1 MSGSEAGLP
10 ARGMAASMLR
20 LLVLARDLLLTLP
33 VVLLALPLW
42 ALPWPLAARL
52 GRFYGRTAA
61 LGWPLARRVAMIN
74 LRRALGLER
83 ADARRL
89 AFAVFA
95 HLGQSI
101 ADGLQCARRRSTWNA
116 GGDAL
121 DALYRT
127 EDPELAARLLADPR
141 PKVFVMAH
149 LGSWEMTAAVLAQ
162 RFGERGAAI
171 ARRVDNPFLDALVKR
186 VRLDRPGQWIEKRG
200 ATSAA
205 LARLRAGDSV
215 ALLLDENAGRRGAF
229 VDFFGRPAATHRS
242 AALLTLLSGAQLV
255 AGAVVRDEGSGG
267 RLFLLHEIA
276 VRPEL
281 TGDAAVRDLTQR
293 VTATLEAWIRRYP
306 NQWRWIHWRWRERP
320 DGSSE
325 RYRRRDL
332 RRAFAEPPS
341 SAAVASAAGRP
352 AAAGPDGATAVSTAA
367 TGAGRIVETS
377 ER

>member
-1 MSGSEAGLP
+1 MSGSETALR
-10 ARGMAASMLR
+10 ARGTAASLLR
-20 LLVLARDLLLTLP
+20 LLLLARDLLLTLP

-61 LGWPLARRVAMIN
+61 LAWPLARRVAMIN

-83 ADARRL
+83 ADARR
-89 AFAVFA
+89 FTFEVFA

-101 ADGLQCARRRSTWNA
+101 ADGLQCARRRGS
-116 GGDAL
+116 AL
-121 DALYRT
+121 DALYRL
-127 EDPELAARLLADPR
+127 EDPALAARLLADPR

-149 LGSWEMTAAVLAQ
+149 LGSWEMTAAVLAR

-171 ARRVDNPFLDALVKR
+171 ARRVDNPFLDELVKR

-200 ATSAA
+200 ATAGA

-215 ALLLDENAGRRGAF
+215 ALLLDENAGRRGAW
-229 VDFFGRPAATHRS
+229 VDFFGRPASTHRS

-255 AGAVVRDEGSGG
+255 VGAMVREGQCGG
-267 RLFLLHEIA
+267 RLFLLQEIA
-276 VRPEL
+276 ARPEL
-281 TGDAAVRDLTQR
+281 AGNDAVRDLTQR
-293 VTATLEAWIRRYP
+293 VTSVLETWIRRYP

-332 RRAFAEPPS
+332 RRAFAAPPTA
-341 SAAVASAAGRP
+341 AAVASAAGRT
-352 AAAGPDGATAVSTAA
+352 ATAGRDGATSVSTAA
-367 TGAGRIVETS
+367 TGAGRIEEIS